1 MGYVGNVKIGSDT
14 HLVGSTLYGTCST
27 AAATAEK
34 VVTCANFT
42 TLITGVT
49 IHVKFTNSNTVANP
63 TLNVNSTGAK
73 NIYRYGTT
81 APSTSE
87 KTSWQAGAVV
97 SFTYDGTNWIMNDWL
112 NNDTTYTAA
121 SATPNAVS
129 SAGAVGTS
137 SKYAREDHTHAIT
150 VAIGDGDGQVKI
162 AGQNAS
168 VKNCALK
175 SDITTLQTNF
185 QAGVDSVYN
194 AVVAKGSTPASK
206 SLSDVV
212 AGISAIP
219 NVNSGTSPTTYTSNG
234 TKDLGVNNSYRY
246 IKINVPN
253 SNSGTYAPT
262 GKSTYDMG
270 ASNTYRYVDTRS
282 VTNVNTETYT
292 ATSKGTFNMGV
303 SNEYRYLDTRSVP
316 NVNSGTYTTYN
327 IKSIQ
332 DMGAANTYRYLNLAF
347 TELQQTSQNR
357 VEGTGSRSVT
367 FSLLTTGTRYLL
379 ISLSIPT
386 IVNCGQSG
394 TCSLTAGTS
403 ENILAHENKGGTGRY
418 YQATQ
423 IGIVKPASNG
433 NITIKHQYGTNIY
446 VNMCALLI
454 RLPSNT

>member
-1 MGYVGNVKIGSDT
+1 MGYVGNVKIGSTT
-14 HLVGSTLYGTCST
+14 HLVGSSLFGTCST
-27 AAATAEK
+27 AANTAAK
-34 VVTCANFT
+34 VVTCSNFD
-42 TLITGVT
+42 TLMVGIT
-49 IHVKFTNSNTVANP
+49 IHVCFDNTNTAANP

-73 NIYRYGTT
+73 SIYRYISPTSQVAGTT
-81 APSTSE
+81 VESSQ
-87 KTSWQAGAVV
+87 QAGSVV
-97 SFTYDGTNWIMNDWL
+97 SFTYNGTCQIMND
-112 NNDTTYTAA
+112 AA
-121 SATPNAVS
+121 DCEKLKT
-129 SAGAVGTS
+129 
-137 SKYAREDHTHAIT
+137 DL
-150 VAIGDGDGQVKI
+150 
-162 AGQNAS
+162 QNS
-168 VKNCALK
+168 
-175 SDITTLQTNF
+175 F
-185 QAGVDSVYN
+185 QAGVDSVYD

-219 NVNSGTSPTTYTSNG
+219 NINSGTSPTTYTTNG

-246 IKINVPN
+246 IKINVSN
-253 SNSGTYAPT
+253 SNSGTYTPT

-303 SNEYRYLDTRSVP
+303 SNEYRQLDTRSVP

-357 VEGTGSRSVT
+357 VEGTGSKSVS
-367 FSLLTTGTRYLL
+367 FSLLTAGTRYLL

-386 IVNCGQSG
+386 IKDCGQSG
-394 TCSLTAGTS
+394 ACSLTAGTS
-403 ENILAHENKGGTGRY
+403 ENVLAHENKGNTGKY

-423 IGIVKPASNG
+423 VGIVKPNSSG
-433 NITIKHQYGTNIY
+433 NITIKHQYGSSIY